1 MDLGLSGKVAIVAAS
16 SKGLGKAVAMELA
29 KEGAKVA
36 VCARSE
42 DVLEATAEEIRQQTN
57 GEVFWQVVDVSK
69 HTQVQTFVKAVAERF
84 GQIDVLV
91 TNAGGPPSGQFLDL
105 SLDDWDNAVQTTLMS
120 VIYFCREVIPIMQQ
134 QQDGRER
141 RTDRDC
147 QGTRKARRM
156 A

>member
-36 VCARSE
+36 LCARSK
-42 DVLEATAEEIRQQTN
+42 DVLEATAEEIRQQTK
-57 GEVFWQVVDVSK
+57 GEVYWQVVDVSK
-69 HTQVQTFVKAVAERF
+69 QNQVQSFVKAVAEQF
-84 GQIDVLV
+84 GHIDVLV
-91 TNAGGPPSGQFLDL
+91 TNAGGPPTGQFLDL

-134 QQDGRER
+134 QQD
-141 RTDRDC
+141 
-147 QGTRKARRM
+147 
-156 A
+156 